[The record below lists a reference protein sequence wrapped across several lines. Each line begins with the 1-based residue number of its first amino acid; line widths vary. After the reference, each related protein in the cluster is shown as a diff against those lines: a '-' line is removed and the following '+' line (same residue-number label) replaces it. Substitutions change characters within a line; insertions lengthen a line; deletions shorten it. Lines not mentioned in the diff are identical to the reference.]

1 MTQQT
6 DLRLNNSMR
15 EATNIDGKK
24 LVVKDHIFT
33 WSNFISFT
41 RVLVVLPVIYIHIHN
56 DYQINRAIVLLIA
69 YGVISDYLDGLV
81 ARWRDEI
88 SELGKVLDP
97 IADKLMAFFLF
108 LYTVMLGWIPVWYFA
123 MGVSRDLLIMMG
135 SGYIKKKRG
144 KVAMSIMSGKI
155 SVNIM
160 AFYWISV
167 FFFRDAVTI
176 HYWLM
181 IASVA
186 IMIYSFVD
194 YVIRYRK
201 IIDGADFN

>member
-1 MTQQT
+1 
-6 DLRLNNSMR
+6 MR
-15 EATNIDGKK
+15 EAANIDGKK
-24 LVVKDHIFT
+24 LIVRDHIVT
-33 WSNFISFT
+33 WSNFISLS
-41 RVLVVLPVIYIHIHN
+41 RVLVVIPVIYIHMN
-56 DYQINRAIVLLIA
+56 NSYEINMAITLLIA
-69 YGVISDYLDGLV
+69 YGVLSDYLDGLV

-123 MGVSRDLLIMMG
+123 MGVSRDLMIMAG

-155 SVNIM
+155 SVNVM
-160 AFYWISV
+160 AIYWISV

-176 HYWLM
+176 HFWLM

-186 IMIYSFVD
+186 IMIYSFID

-201 IIDGADFN
+201 IIEGADFN

>member
-1 MTQQT
+1 
-6 DLRLNNSMR
+6 MR

-24 LVVKDHIFT
+24 LIVKDHIVT
-33 WSNFISFT
+33 WSNFISLS
-41 RVLVVLPVIYIHIHN
+41 RVLVVIPVIYIHIHN
-56 DYQINRAIVLLIA
+56 NYEINTAIVLLIA
-69 YGVISDYLDGLV
+69 YGVLSDYLDGLV
-81 ARWRDEI
+81 ARKRDEI

-123 MGVSRDLLIMMG
+123 MGVSRDLMIMAG
-135 SGYIKKKRG
+135 SGYIKRKRG

-155 SVNIM
+155 SVNVM
-160 AFYWISV
+160 AIYWISV
-167 FFFRDAVTI
+167 FFFRDAEVI
-176 HYWLM
+176 HFWFM

-186 IMIYSFVD
+186 IMIYSFID

-201 IIDGADFN
+201 IIEGAEFN

>member
-1 MTQQT
+1 M
-6 DLRLNNSMR
+6 S
-15 EATNIDGKK
+15 EAVNIDGEK
-24 LVVKDHIFT
+24 LVVKDHILT
-33 WSNFISFT
+33 WSNFISLT
-41 RVLVVLPVIYIHIHN
+41 RVLVVIPVIYIHIQN
-56 DYQINRAIVLLIA
+56 DYEINSTIVLLIA
-69 YGVISDYLDGLV
+69 YGVLSDYLDGLV
-81 ARWRDEI
+81 ARWRNEI

-108 LYTVMLGWIPVWYFA
+108 LYTVTLGWIPVWYFA
-123 MGVSRDLLIMMG
+123 MGVARDLLIMTG

-167 FFFRDAVTI
+167 FFFRDAETLQ
-176 HYWLM
+176 YWLM

-201 IIDGADFN
+201 ILDGADFN